1 MQQTGRRPKLN
12 IVIPIKQVPETSN
25 VKMDPETGTM
35 IREGVESV
43 VNPLDLYAI
52 QVGVDLRERFG
63 GAVSVV
69 SMGPQN
75 ATKAIREAVA
85 MGCDEGVLLS
95 DSAFRGSD
103 TWATSYTIAQ
113 AIKNI
118 GTFDV
123 ILCGERATDGDTG
136 QVGPGIAAWLDL
148 PVLSYVSRITD
159 IRPETAGVP
168 GEGDQSRVG
177 VGTIEVERLIEEGYQ
192 RVRAPLPAVLTVV
205 KEIVRPSLPT
215 LRGKK
220 RARRLEVP
228 VWGSDDLAVEDAYLG
243 LKGSPTRVVKIRTPK
258 VARDG
263 EVVKAREDHQIDQ
276 AVEGLMRFLREREI
290 IAGGER

>member
-1 MQQTGRRPKLN
+1 LQQTGRRPKLN

-63 GAVSVV
+63 GTVSVV

-118 GTFDV
+118 GPFDV

-159 IRPETAGVP
+159 IRPQRT
-168 GEGDQSRVG
+168 
-177 VGTIEVERLIEEGYQ
+177 GTIEVERLIEEGYQ
-192 RVRAPLPAVLTVV
+192 SLRAPLPVVMTVV

-228 VWGSDDLAVEDAYLG
+228 VWGTDDLEVEDAYLG